1 MSILCYH
8 AVEDDWESPLA
19 LSPAVFEAQ
28 CAWLSRRR
36 RVIPLRDAVKK
47 LKGWR
52 RLPRHTT
59 ALTFDD
65 GFAALYDNAWQVMA
79 RHNIPSTMFIVARTL
94 SAEGHA
100 VDWVDTP
107 PKHEMR
113 CLTIEQILEM
123 QESGVDIGSHTLFHH
138 DLRELSDDEC
148 ERDLRESREMLE
160 DLLGRPVPVLAYPR
174 GFNNVRVQRSAERA
188 GYSALVVTLDN
199 HYVTLGQ
206 GVMVAAAL
214 ARTRARTDII
224 SIGLT
229 DVPACG
235 ANAEVLAHHRLD
247 AASLARA
254 VQTALVRSVRL

>member
-36 RVIPLRDAVKK
+36 RVIPLRDAVKR

-52 RLPRHTT
+52 RLPTRTT

-79 RHNIPSTMFIVARTL
+79 RYNIPSTMFIVARTL

-123 QESGVDIGSHTLFHH
+123 QASGVEFGSHTLFHH

-148 ERDLRESREMLE
+148 ERDLRESKEMLE
-160 DLLGRPVPVLAYPR
+160 DLLGRPVPFLAYPR

-188 GYSALVVTLDN
+188 GYSHAFTLPTEPERPGPYAIPRAGIYAGN
-199 HYVTLGQ
+199 S
-206 GVMVAAAL
+206 MRAL
-214 ARTRARTDII
+214 AIKTHPYYIATRTSPLLSPVR
-224 SIGLT
+224 
-229 DVPACG
+229 
-235 ANAEVLAHHRLD
+235 RL
-247 AASLARA
+247 
-254 VQTALVRSVRL
+254 RSR

>member
-19 LSPAVFEAQ
+19 LAPPVFEAQ

-36 RVIPLRDAVKK
+36 HVIPLREAVTK

-52 RLPRHTT
+52 RLPRRTT

-123 QESGVDIGSHTLFHH
+123 QESGVDFGSHTLVHH
-138 DLRELSDDEC
+138 DLRELGDEEC

-160 DLLGRPVPVLAYPR
+160 DLLGRPVPFLAYPR

-188 GYSALVVTLDN
+188 GYSHAFTLPTEPERPGAYAIPRAGIYAGN
-199 HYVTLGQ
+199 G
-206 GVMVAAAL
+206 MRAL
-214 ARTRARTDII
+214 AIKTHPYYIATRT
-224 SIGLT
+224 S
-229 DVPACG
+229 
-235 ANAEVLAHHRLD
+235 
-247 AASLARA
+247 SLLSPLRH
-254 VQTALVRSVRL
+254 LVSR